1 MNTPSVLFVI
11 FRRPEATARVFEA
24 IRRARPSRLFVAADG
39 PRPGRQDEAE
49 LCRQTRAV
57 VERVDWPC
65 QVVTR
70 FQETNQGIKEG
81 VTGAISWFFS
91 QVDEGIILED
101 DCLPHPDFFPY
112 CAALL
117 KQYRD
122 DERVFHVGGN
132 NFQPKSRVMAE
143 SYYFS
148 RYNHI
153 WGWATWKRAWDRY
166 RAEFEG
172 LEDFLVEA
180 DRTGFWDSAREQT
193 YWSKMFRRTRDG
205 RVITWDYQWTY
216 TMWAEGA
223 LAVTPRSN
231 LVANI
236 GFGHGATNVAE
247 AKDQEGQRPLEPL
260 GTVTVNPWPIRYRAA
275 VRYTFTNKFWGM
287 PVDRLRLRLR
297 QAGAMLRRFGG
308 RRP

>member
-172 LEDFLVEA
+172 LEDFLVDLLRGTLLPDLRA
-180 DRTGFWDSAREQT
+180 SDRPMA
-193 YWSKMFRRTRDG
+193 MACFRLVTLRPDLPLFNVPFLRS
-205 RVITWDYQWTY
+205 R
-216 TMWAEGA
+216 MA
-223 LAVTPRSN
+223 LPTFLDAVLPYF
-231 LVANI
+231 LAIVAP
-236 GFGHGATNVAE
+236 FV
-247 AKDQEGQRPLEPL
+247 
-260 GTVTVNPWPIRYRAA
+260 
-275 VRYTFTNKFWGM
+275 
-287 PVDRLRLRLR
+287 
-297 QAGAMLRRFGG
+297 
-308 RRP
+308 